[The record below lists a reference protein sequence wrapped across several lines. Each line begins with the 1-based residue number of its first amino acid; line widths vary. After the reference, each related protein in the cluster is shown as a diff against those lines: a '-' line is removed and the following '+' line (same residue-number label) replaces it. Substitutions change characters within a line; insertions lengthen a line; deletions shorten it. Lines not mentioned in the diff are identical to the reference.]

1 MIFIVRYMRNTNNSC
16 YGYEHLEQALRLLN
30 GRLTLADAPRFNLV
44 VCGGAALIA
53 TDLVRR
59 TTQDVDVVAL
69 MDDDGVLLD
78 PAPLPEEL
86 VAAAG
91 EVAEDLGLPRD
102 WLNNGPSSGE
112 GGIFRLGLPHGFA
125 ERLRWET
132 FGDRLTIGF
141 ISRYDQ
147 IHFKLYAAVDQ
158 AGSYHADDLQVL
170 QPSDEELLSAA
181 KWSMTHDPSDGY
193 LESMKWFFKEFGY
206 GHLVERI

>member
-1 MIFIVRYMRNTNNSC
+1 MRTINNSY

-112 GGIFRLGLPHGFA
+112 GGIFRLGLPHGFT

-181 KWSMTHDPSDGY
+181 KWSMTHDPSEGY

-206 GHLVERI
+206 GHLAERI